1 MGIFNILSPVL
12 LLVVLGIILARVR
25 FSGPVFMGELNR
37 FTFYVALPASL
48 FRTAA
53 ISGDSGPEVAGILGT
68 VLSVTFLAA
77 VVGWLVSLYV
87 TSGNHSRGSAP

>member
-53 ISGDSGPEVAGILGT
+53 I
-68 VLSVTFLAA
+68 
-77 VVGWLVSLYV
+77 
-87 TSGNHSRGSAP
+87 